1 MNLAPQISL
10 SEAECE
16 FSYMARAVQLASP
29 AERLSTLCGCARD
42 LRPFIE
48 QGLLDGAA
56 VEVRIFDIADR
67 HGLRGEPGSD
77 TEKLIAS
84 LAREV
89 TLAAPQDEPE
99 PDTIDDDEA
108 ARELDIQLKTA
119 ALVSRWE
126 AADPRDN
133 PALIVGDEPPPH
145 TEIPAGADGDRV
157 SAKGQAAKTAPSIVP
172 LVFESAA
179 SWGGI
184 PLEPMRWL
192 ATRRIPAA
200 DVAILSGDGG
210 QGKTTIALQL
220 AVAVAAGLGDWLGT
234 TCEPGN
240 VMFFSGE
247 ECRENI
253 RHKLAAIAA
262 KRGVDPDHLV
272 GLSFHFPQDPM
283 LGALRRDG
291 TIGATPQMLAFEA
304 AILADRPALVII
316 DSIAGTFGGN
326 YIDRVQVRT
335 FVNMLAKVT
344 KAAHC
349 AILLLD
355 HPSMTGMQSGSG
367 RGGSRDWQN
376 ASRAFMYLRPIDNED
391 GSKGRELE
399 VMKINSGPIGE
410 IQKLRFEDGCFV
422 LQGASPAPIQA
433 AAHSAA
439 EQTYLACLDLL
450 TAQGREV
457 REHSGRGYAPSVFA
471 DMPEANGVSA
481 RAFKS
486 AQERLFSGG
495 LIHNETVGPP
505 SKRTKHIARKPEK
518 PIDEATQ

>member
-1 MNLAPQISL
+1 MSTAGAELVTPFDEGERALAFL
-10 SEAECE
+10 
-16 FSYMARAVQLASP
+16 ARDVRLAAP
-29 AERLSTLCGCARD
+29 EERLDTLRD
-42 LRPFIE
+42 AAIGLRPFVTEGFLSSAIVRE
-48 QGLLDGAA
+48 KIF
-56 VEVRIFDIADR
+56 EVADL
-67 HGLRGEPGSD
+67 HSLSGEPGSEEEAAVGD
-77 TEKLIAS
+77 IAR
-84 LAREV
+84 LASALPDADEIERGIR
-89 TLAAPQDEPE
+89 LAAAE
-99 PDTIDDDEA
+99 T
-108 ARELDIQLKTA
+108 AR
-119 ALVSRWE
+119 RWE

-133 PALIVGDEPPPH
+133 PALTAGDEPTSH
-145 TEIPAGADGDRV
+145 TEIPAGADGERV
-157 SAKGQAAKTAPSIVP
+157 PDDTEQSQASTKGQAAKTAPSIVP

-234 TCEPGN
+234 TCELGT

-253 RHKLAAIAA
+253 RHKLATVAA

-272 GLSFHFPQDPM
+272 GLSFHFPEDPM

-291 TIGATPQMLAFEA
+291 TIGPTPQMLAFEA
-304 AILADRPALVII
+304 AVLADRPALVII
-316 DSIAGTFGGN
+316 DSVAGTFGGN

-344 KAAHC
+344 KAADC

-355 HPSMTGMQSGSG
+355 HPSMSGMQNGSG

-376 ASRAFMYLRPIDNED
+376 AARAFMYLRPIDNED

-471 DMPEANGVSA
+471 DMPEANGITA
-481 RAFKS
+481 RAFKA
-486 AQERLFSGG
+486 AQERLFSAG

-518 PIDEATQ
+518 PIDEAAQ

>member
-1 MNLAPQISL
+1 
-10 SEAECE
+10 
-16 FSYMARAVQLASP
+16 
-29 AERLSTLCGCARD
+29 
-42 LRPFIE
+42 
-48 QGLLDGAA
+48 
-56 VEVRIFDIADR
+56 
-67 HGLRGEPGSD
+67 
-77 TEKLIAS
+77 
-84 LAREV
+84 
-89 TLAAPQDEPE
+89 
-99 PDTIDDDEA
+99 
-108 ARELDIQLKTA
+108 
-119 ALVSRWE
+119 
-126 AADPRDN
+126 
-133 PALIVGDEPPPH
+133 
-145 TEIPAGADGDRV
+145 
-157 SAKGQAAKTAPSIVP
+157 
-172 LVFESAA
+172 
-179 SWGGI
+179 
-184 PLEPMRWL
+184 
-192 ATRRIPAA
+192 
-200 DVAILSGDGG
+200 
-210 QGKTTIALQL
+210 
-220 AVAVAAGLGDWLGT
+220 
-234 TCEPGN
+234 
-240 VMFFSGE
+240 MFYSGE

-253 RHKLAAIAA
+253 RHKLAAVAA
-262 KRGVDPDHLV
+262 KRSVDPDHLG
-272 GLSFHFPQDPM
+272 GLSFHFPEDPM

-291 TIGATPQMLAFEA
+291 TIGATPQMLALEA

-433 AAHSAA
+433 AAHSTA
-439 EQTYLACLDLL
+439 EQIYLACLDLL

-457 REHSGRGYAPSVFA
+457 REHSGRGFAPSVFA
-471 DMPEANGVSA
+471 DMPEANGITA
-481 RAFKS
+481 RAFKA
-486 AQERLFSGG
+486 AQERLFSAG